1 MALLFCAIY
10 RVRQKV
16 GQVSLGSVATYARC
30 GGIINNEYAV
40 NLQRNLL
47 VKKWTHFF
55 GLPCMFAV
63 LFIKN
68 SNNHKSCAGDYK
80 RVYMP
85 ILYTMA

>member
-47 VKKWTHFF
+47 VKK
-55 GLPCMFAV
+55 MDS
-63 LFIKN
+63 LFWPTLYVCCLV
-68 SNNHKSCAGDYK
+68 HKK
-80 RVYMP
+80 Q
-85 ILYTMA
+85 